1 MTIKNLAEELKKLT
15 PVPDLPGE
23 VFDVLRGLLPMT
35 AVELLVI
42 RKGGGFG
49 LKKKKVGEVE
59 GWALPGGFIGFN
71 ETFERA
77 CQRIAQKELD
87 VEIDNL
93 KFRQCYNWPEG
104 SVRPAKGHAVTLL
117 FQCQTKTPS
126 NRMAYFRKI
135 PKGVLAHHQVM
146 LEENPD
152 SV

>member
-1 MTIKNLAEELKKLT
+1 MDKKILIEELKKQSS
-15 PVPDLPGE
+15 VPELDLE
-23 VFDVLRGLLPMT
+23 IFDVLRGLLPMV
-35 AVELLVI
+35 AVELLVV
-42 RKGGGFG
+42 RKEGEFG
-49 LKKKKVGEVE
+49 LKKKKVGERE

-126 NRMAYFRKI
+126 NRMAYFQKI
-135 PKGVLAHHQVM
+135 PKGVLAHHQIM
-146 LEENPD
+146 LEENLD
-152 SV
+152 K